1 MRENFCPK
9 CGGPTEEGL
18 CPRCMVEA
26 TAWLVCDPR
35 VEQVACPSCGSLKQG
50 STWTDTEQEPAELA
64 AQLAMGAV
72 HVHEEVRDLH
82 IEIETHDPSPN
93 RTVATVHV
101 RGTLY
106 GLEVEDTCR
115 VEIAWKKEQCDR
127 CSRYSGGY
135 YEAIL
140 QVRAA
145 ERKPDP
151 FELEKAAEI
160 AEASEEE
167 LQAGG
172 DRLSFVL
179 KVDEHRDGIDIFVG
193 SQHLADLISRTI
205 VQEMGGKYST
215 HPKLVGERDGKKLY
229 RVTYAIRLPCYQK
242 GDVVLIGK
250 RYYEIR
256 DMEKN
261 QMRVFDLIDGMS
273 RTMKEDCGSRPIG
286 NVRDAVNCLCAYI
299 DGKTAGILDP
309 DTYTTREVAA
319 LPWLHLAEGSSVRV
333 LKDAEHDRLVLVG

>member
-9 CGGPTEEGL
+9 CGGPTREGL
-18 CPRCMVEA
+18 CPRCMVDA
-26 TAWLVCDPR
+26 TQWLICEPR
-35 VEQVACPSCGSLKQG
+35 VDQVTCPSCGSLRQG
-50 STWTDTEQEPAELA
+50 STWTDVEQDPAEMA
-64 AQLAMGAV
+64 AQLAIGAV

-82 IEIETHDPSPN
+82 IEIETRDPSPN
-93 RTVATVHV
+93 RTVATIHV
-101 RGTLY
+101 RGVLY

-135 YEAIL
+135 YEGIL

-145 ERKPDP
+145 QRKPDVY
-151 FELEKAAEI
+151 ELEKAAEI
-160 AEASEEE
+160 AHTSEDE
-167 LQAGG
+167 LQSAG

-193 SQHLADLISRTI
+193 SHHLADLVSRSI
-205 VQEMGGKYST
+205 VHELGGKYST
-215 HPKLVGERDGKKLY
+215 HPKLVGEKDGKKLY

-256 DMEKN
+256 EMDKN
-261 QMRVFDLIDGMS
+261 QMRVFDLKDGIS
-273 RTMKEDCGSRPIG
+273 RTMKEDCSNRPIG
-286 NVRDAVNCLCAYI
+286 NVRDAANCLCAYI
-299 DGKTAGILDP
+299 DGKTAGVLDP
-309 DTYTTREVAA
+309 DTYTTQECTAH
-319 LPWLHLAEGSSVRV
+319 PWLHMAEGSYVRV
-333 LKDAEHDRLVLVG
+333 LKDTEHERLVLVG

>member
-1 MRENFCPK
+1 MRESFCPK
-9 CGGPTEEGL
+9 CGEPTDEGL
-18 CPRCMVEA
+18 CPRCMVDA
-26 TAWLVCDPR
+26 TEWLVCEPR
-35 VEQVACPSCGSLKQG
+35 VEQVVCPSCGSLRQG
-50 STWTDTEQEPAELA
+50 STWTDVEQDPADVA
-64 AQLAMGAV
+64 ATLAMSAV
-72 HVHEEVRDLH
+72 HVHEDVTGLH
-82 IEIETHDPSPN
+82 IEIGTHEPSPN
-93 RTVATVHV
+93 RTVAAVHV

-106 GLEVEDTCR
+106 GLAVEDTCR
-115 VEIAWKKEQCDR
+115 IEIAWKKEQCDR

-145 ERKPDP
+145 QRKPDAY
-151 FELEKAAEI
+151 ELEKAADI
-160 AEASEEE
+160 ASASEEE
-167 LQAGG
+167 LQSAG

-193 SQHLADLISRTI
+193 SQHLADLVSRGI
-205 VQEMGGKYST
+205 VQELGGKYST

-242 GDVVLIGK
+242 GDVVLMER

-256 DMEKN
+256 DMEKA
-261 QMRVFDLIDGMS
+261 QMKVFDLKDGTM
-273 RTMKEDCGSRPIG
+273 RTVREDCSTRPIG

-299 DGKTAGILDP
+299 DGPVAGILDP

-319 LPWLHLAEGSSVRV
+319 HTWLHLAEGSYVRV
-333 LKDAEHDRLVLVG
+333 LKDTEHDRLVPVG